1 MSVKIEGGHYTAQWG
16 MLEPPSFAE
25 NDGHVDDIL
34 VGRTLVDMQK
44 QTTPLRVMNLS
55 REPKVIRRGAMLA
68 CCEPV
73 VSIINPRS
81 SAPLGRIT
89 GVSREANLEELPI
102 HLKSLF
108 QCSVDGLATTEKEAL
123 HQLLCQFS
131 NLFSA
136 DANDLGCTN
145 LVTHEI
151 HTGDAKPIRQPPRR
165 LPLAKREEAEKI
177 LSEMKQQEVIEPSA
191 SAWSSPIVLVK
202 KKDGSTRFCIDYRKL
217 NEITQKDS
225 YPLPRIDDTID
236 SLAGAEWFSTLA
248 QTAFSRLKTA
258 LIEAHVLSYPDLTL
272 PFILDTDASSVGIG
286 AVLSQVVE
294 GRERPVA
301 YFSTA
306 LSQAQHNYCVTRREL
321 LAVVQ
326 AVKRFHPYLYGQNF
340 LIRTDH
346 SALQWLLNFRQP
358 EGQTAR

>member
-1 MSVKIEGGHYTAQWG
+1 MDSSLRIRQQEFPLRKSNAQAAPSCYWVTLASHVSIPPLSEAVVSIKIEGGHDTAQWG

-55 REPKVIRRGAMLA
+55 REPKVIHRGATLA

-89 GVSREANLEELPI
+89 GVSREATLEELPI

-108 QCSVDGLATTEKEAL
+108 QRSADGLATTEKEAL

-136 DANDLGCTN
+136 DANDLGCTDVVN
-145 LVTHEI
+145 HEI

-177 LSEMKQQEVIEPSA
+177 LSEMKQQGVIELSA

-202 KKDGSTRFCIDYRKL
+202 KKM
-217 NEITQKDS
+217 
-225 YPLPRIDDTID
+225 
-236 SLAGAEWFSTLA
+236 GA
-248 QTAFSRLKTA
+248 
-258 LIEAHVLSYPDLTL
+258 
-272 PFILDTDASSVGIG
+272 LD
-286 AVLSQVVE
+286 
-294 GRERPVA
+294 
-301 YFSTA
+301 
-306 LSQAQHNYCVTRREL
+306 
-321 LAVVQ
+321 
-326 AVKRFHPYLYGQNF
+326 
-340 LIRTDH
+340 
-346 SALQWLLNFRQP
+346 SALTTEN
-358 EGQTAR
+358 